1 MRRVLLL
8 FLIIPFGSS
17 KLSAQVIPSDK
28 EIMDSLLANDAF
40 LKMLDKMDAPQSYFR
55 INMAVGTRLFSGNNK
70 AAQSLDNKRQLV
82 LTPSA
87 GYFHKSGLSAS
98 VAGYLLNENSS
109 LNFYQYA
116 ISPSYSYT
124 KSKAVSS
131 LLSYTHYFHESKYTT
146 TAAPFDDEIYANLI
160 LKKPYIKPAVSVSYS
175 AGKYDEIINVDT
187 TVIILNRPT
196 LIHYVDTATTEISS
210 FSVAASIEHDFTF
223 YNLLAKKDGLRFTPQ
238 LSVIS
243 GINNYSVSHKS
254 SAQLFNLYTKRRLT
268 KLRRFQSSSDGGG
281 TFDVQSIG
289 LDIDLNYSIGK
300 FYLEPE
306 VYLDYYLPKTDD
318 KAFTQVYN
326 FNIGITF

>member
-1 MRRVLLL
+1 
-8 FLIIPFGSS
+8 
-17 KLSAQVIPSDK
+17 
-28 EIMDSLLANDAF
+28 MDSLLANDEF
-40 LKMLDKMDAPQSYFR
+40 LKMLDKMDDPQSYFR

-70 AAQSLDNKRQLV
+70 AVQSLDNKRQLV

-87 GYFHKSGLSAS
+87 GYFHKSGLSLS

-109 LNFYQYA
+109 LSFYQYA

-124 KSKAVSS
+124 KSKSVSS
-131 LLSYTHYFHESKYTT
+131 ILSYTHYFHESKYNTS
-146 TAAPFDDEIYANLI
+146 ASPFDDELYVNLI
-160 LKKPYIKPAVSVSYS
+160 LKKPYIKPGVSLSYS

-187 TVIILNRPT
+187 TVMILNRPT
-196 LIHYVDTATTEISS
+196 LIRYVDTAATKISS
-210 FSVAASIEHDFTF
+210 FSIAASIEHDFTF
-223 YNLLAKKDGLRFTPQ
+223 YRVLTKKDGLRFTPQ
-238 LSVIS
+238 LSLIS

-254 SAQLFNLYTKRRLT
+254 SVQLFNLYIKRKLT
-268 KLRRFQSSSDGGG
+268 RLRRFQSSSDGGG
-281 TFDVQSIG
+281 NFDVQSIG
-289 LDIDLNYSIGK
+289 LDLDLNYSIGK